1 LVKASLSSSKAPGE
15 DQDEERDE
23 VTQSEWQWTV
33 TPGDQQRA
41 ERIPLI
47 RGITYEMQ
55 PDLFETEF
63 VPRAGKALTLN
74 IASGGMLVLMD
85 QLPKVTEVL
94 KVYVPTPISQAQ
106 TPTLAEVAWT
116 RPLPFAPDSLHFV
129 GLKFVI

>member
-1 LVKASLSSSKAPGE
+1 
-15 DQDEERDE
+15 
-23 VTQSEWQWTV
+23 
-33 TPGDQQRA
+33 
-41 ERIPLI
+41 
-47 RGITYEMQ
+47 MQ

-116 RPLPFAPDSLHFV
+116 RPLPFAPDTLHFV

>member
-1 LVKASLSSSKAPGE
+1 MSGE
-15 DQDEERDE
+15 ERDEERDE
-23 VTQSEWQWTV
+23 VTQAEWHWTV
-33 TPGDQQRA
+33 TPGDLQRA

-116 RPLPFAPDSLHFV
+116 RPLPFAPDTLHFV